1 MFVFSENL
9 MYFVF
14 LKHPCTYYNSLI
26 LITDFFQQWIFF
38 LSFNESRDSR
48 ISERTMSLTIS
59 PSCSSKSSYH
69 WSDCVKEFTP
79 LVEIR
84 TSMPW
89 KLRPTLSLC
98 GNIFFN
104 KTFGEISEKIQKI
117 VKFNSIFSNSQKQF
131 HNFIQI
137 VLKIVAKFSNIK
149 QI

>member
-9 MYFVF
+9 MCFVF

-104 KTFGEISEKIQKI
+104 KTFGEISEKNSKNCQI
-117 VKFNSIFSNSQKQF
+117 KFNFQQLLEVVPQLYSNC
-131 HNFIQI
+131 
-137 VLKIVAKFSNIK
+137 LKDCRQVF
-149 QI
+149 